1 MHVIR
6 WLMVLCCSWSAL
18 FCEDAPGE
26 AVEPT
31 PLLSQVMSELSEA
44 QTQVQSH
51 FNSVGVVVPSGL
63 TDVLV
68 VRRTIAADWQRR
80 LTDGSIVPKEPELV
94 RFITEQK
101 LLVTHLQE
109 LMSFTDQLSNL
120 PRIFPH
126 CRDEVVFT
134 RYRATIISAMDQ
146 GMKTLIAGHLKGQ
159 NQSAKNYR
167 RDSRYTALLTMIEA
181 GYTQAERYAKLPH
194 DDPQL
199 AEYRDYL
206 AQARAALE
214 KNIDAPADDNRDRSH
229 PLLNAYAMVLDAR
242 MNAINEVVESGF
254 EAGAPEVV
262 TYHRAS
268 DALIHLLNQRLAS
281 AHSDNQPM
289 QTAYDPEESMKSRK
303 QAFLEQRALVKA
315 ERLTTMAGQWLSLA
329 KAERRQMKNYVEQ
342 IAEAPAAIAQA
353 LRATMTAYT
362 QKQNAA
368 QSAFDQAI
376 KAADESAAL
385 TAQQSLEF
393 IRQQLDHQMEY
404 LSEEVTIAEREKT
417 WRAQVKDPAMAERLR
432 EWDKRRAAQ
441 LAVRRSVAEED
452 EKALSAK
459 HASERAQG
467 IAEQAQEQVEEA
479 KESMELQDQSLEE
492 LMNSL
497 DEMAQQSEN
506 SPPDVVEP

>member
-18 FCEDAPGE
+18 FCEDFPGE

-51 FNSVGVVVPSGL
+51 YNSVGVVVPSGL

-80 LTDGSIVPKEPELV
+80 LTAGSIVPKEPELV

-101 LLVTHLQE
+101 LLETHLQE
-109 LMSFTDQLSNL
+109 LVVFADQLRDMSQQ
-120 PRIFPH
+120 FPH

-159 NQSAKNYR
+159 NQSAENYR
-167 RDSRYTALLTMIEA
+167 RDSRYTALLTLIEA
-181 GYTQAERYAKLPH
+181 GYTLAERYAKLPRE
-194 DDPQL
+194 DRQL
-199 AEYRDYL
+199 AEYRDHL
-206 AQARAALE
+206 AQVRMTLE
-214 KNIDAPADDNRDRSH
+214 KNIDAPADDASDRQQN
-229 PLLNAYAMVLDAR
+229 LLGAYTTVFDAR
-242 MNAINEVVESGF
+242 MKAINEVTESGI

-268 DALIHLLNQRLAS
+268 DALIHIFNQRLVT
-281 AHSDNQPM
+281 AHSDNGELP
-289 QTAYDPEESMKSRK
+289 TSGDLEESMKSRK

-315 ERLTTMAGQWLSLA
+315 ERLTSMAGQWLSLA
-329 KAERRQMKNYVEQ
+329 KEERGQMKNYVEQ

-353 LRATMTAYT
+353 LRATMTAHT

-385 TAQQSLEF
+385 TAQQSLEL
-393 IRQQLDHQMEY
+393 IRQQLDHQMEH

-417 WRAQVKDPAMAERLR
+417 WRAQAKDPAMAERLR

-441 LAVRRSVAEED
+441 LVVRRSVAEAD

-467 IAEQAQEQVEEA
+467 IAEQAQEQAEEA

-492 LMNSL
+492 LMNAL
-497 DEMAQQSEN
+497 DQI
-506 SPPDVVEP
+506 VEPNEENP

>member
-1 MHVIR
+1 M
-6 WLMVLCCSWSAL
+6 SA
-18 FCEDAPGE
+18 E
-26 AVEPT
+26 
-31 PLLSQVMSELSEA
+31 
-44 QTQVQSH
+44 
-51 FNSVGVVVPSGL
+51 
-63 TDVLV
+63 
-68 VRRTIAADWQRR
+68 
-80 LTDGSIVPKEPELV
+80 
-94 RFITEQK
+94 
-101 LLVTHLQE
+101 
-109 LMSFTDQLSNL
+109 
-120 PRIFPH
+120 
-126 CRDEVVFT
+126 
-134 RYRATIISAMDQ
+134 
-146 GMKTLIAGHLKGQ
+146 
-159 NQSAKNYR
+159 NYR
-167 RDSRYTALLTMIEA
+167 RDLRYTALLTMIEA

-199 AEYRDYL
+199 AEYRDSF

-214 KNIDAPADDNRDRSH
+214 KNIDAPADDNRDRSQ
-229 PLLNAYAMVLDAR
+229 PLLNAYTMVLDAR

-268 DALIHLLNQRLAS
+268 DVLIHLLNQRLAS

-289 QTAYDPEESMKSRK
+289 QTAYDTEESMKSRK
-303 QAFLEQRALVKA
+303 QAFLEQRALAKA
-315 ERLTTMAGQWLSLA
+315 ERLTSMAGQWLSLA
-329 KAERRQMKNYVEQ
+329 KEERGQMKNYVEQ

-362 QKQNAA
+362 QKQHAA

-385 TAQQSLEF
+385 TAHQALEL

-417 WRAQVKDPAMAERLR
+417 WRAQAKDPAMAERLR

-441 LAVRRSVAEED
+441 LAVRRSVAEAD

-467 IAEQAQEQVEEA
+467 IAEQAQEQAEEA

-497 DEMAQQSEN
+497 DETAEQSEN